1 MTRRVPES
9 SMGKEPADESS
20 PSQSSEIT
28 VHTSLLFDSKRK
40 KLVSDTSIVINTR
53 TGLITQV
60 FKRDKQLPQE
70 NVSSS
75 NTIDLRGLT
84 VLPGLVDCHTHIFL
98 HAYSETK
105 SLNQERDESFVERV
119 VRATN
124 HAKAALDAGY
134 TTYRDLGTE
143 GLRDADVNFRDT
155 INRGIIPGPRMFVAT
170 EAIASSGGYEIRQ
183 ENWLGGTSVPR
194 LSDAADGVIGV
205 RAAVRRRLGAGADV
219 VKFYADYR
227 KRASR
232 FPASAWSGCRDIMF
246 PPSSDP
252 MTGDRSPNL
261 LQFTQEEMDE
271 MVAEAKRGKAPV
283 AAHAQGPEA
292 VIMAAKAGVTS
303 IEHGF
308 IPSDEALQ
316 AMKDNKTIFVPTLAV
331 FDSEL
336 PRGDQH
342 LEKMFKSILAH
353 TKAAFDLGIKLACGG
368 DTGAFPHGENV
379 REIELM
385 VEAGIPVLDVLQA
398 STLHGWEACGGDL
411 CGRRFGVLEEG
422 WAADIVAL
430 DGNPTEDL
438 RAVRKVKFVMKDGKV
453 YK

>member
-1 MTRRVPES
+1 
-9 SMGKEPADESS
+9 
-20 PSQSSEIT
+20 
-28 VHTSLLFDSKRK
+28 
-40 KLVSDTSIVINTR
+40 
-53 TGLITQV
+53 
-60 FKRDKQLPQE
+60 
-70 NVSSS
+70 
-75 NTIDLRGLT
+75 
-84 VLPGLVDCHTHIFL
+84 
-98 HAYSETK
+98 
-105 SLNQERDESFVERV
+105 
-119 VRATN
+119 
-124 HAKAALDAGY
+124 
-134 TTYRDLGTE
+134 
-143 GLRDADVNFRDT
+143 
-155 INRGIIPGPRMFVAT
+155 
-170 EAIASSGGYEIRQ
+170 
-183 ENWLGGTSVPR
+183 
-194 LSDAADGVIGV
+194 
-205 RAAVRRRLGAGADV
+205 
-219 VKFYADYR
+219 
-227 KRASR
+227 
-232 FPASAWSGCRDIMF
+232 
-246 PPSSDP
+246 

-368 DTGAFPHGENV
+368 DTGAFPHGENA